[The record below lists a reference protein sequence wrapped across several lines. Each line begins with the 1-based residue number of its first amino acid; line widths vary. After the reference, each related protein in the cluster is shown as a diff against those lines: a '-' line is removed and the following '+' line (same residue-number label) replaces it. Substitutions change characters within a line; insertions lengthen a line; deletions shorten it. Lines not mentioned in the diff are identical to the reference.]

1 MSKNSIFHTRA
12 FFVAGRVKNAVCVKN
27 AIFRHF
33 HTQVHVP
40 ENFARG
46 SPPRHGEVGFRVAMR
61 LYTLALYPALYP
73 PIPQYALCCVFGVR
87 FLL

>member
-1 MSKNSIFHTRA
+1 MMARKIREHPPPP
-12 FFVAGRVKNAVCVKN
+12 V
-27 AIFRHF
+27 
-33 HTQVHVP
+33 QVHVP

-87 FLL
+87 FFCYRNHKSATVVASRQ